1 MPKKKVI
8 LNEEP
13 EMPVENE
20 EDFNEQKLEDLVV
33 DDFFYATS
41 DDSSDPHA

>member
-1 MPKKKVI
+1 MPKKKVV

-20 EDFNEQKLEDLVV
+20 DFNEQSLEDLVV

>member
-1 MPKKKVI
+1 MPKKKVV

-13 EMPVENE
+13 EMPIENE
-20 EDFNEQKLEDLVV
+20 DVNEQTLNDLVV

>member
-1 MPKKKVI
+1 MAKKKVV

-13 EMPVENE
+13 EKPIETKNL
-20 EDFNEQKLEDLVV
+20 NEQKLEDLVV

>member
-1 MPKKKVI
+1 MPKKKVV

-13 EMPVENE
+13 EMPIENE
-20 EDFNEQKLEDLVV
+20 DVNEQTLNDLVI